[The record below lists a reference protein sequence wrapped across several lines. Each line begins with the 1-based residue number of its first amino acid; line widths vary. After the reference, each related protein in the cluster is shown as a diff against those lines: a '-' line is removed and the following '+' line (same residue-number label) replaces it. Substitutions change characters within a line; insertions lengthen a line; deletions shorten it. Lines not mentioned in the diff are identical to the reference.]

1 MIEKV
6 LFKPDSSGLFVFS
19 DPGAAKGVLSQALK
33 MKNNLK
39 NIYVLSD
46 RSHSFYKEFGFDVIV
61 LDKLEN
67 YHIDNLELDFIFTGT
82 SYTSKLELS
91 FIKYAKKK
99 GIKTFSFVD
108 HWTAIKNRFK
118 YNDYYIFP
126 DYIFLIDQRAKE
138 IAIQEGLLEK
148 DIVIWGNPYYEYLKN
163 WIPSISKNQ
172 LFKNLGLKENKK
184 LVVFAPDPI
193 SNINGKGIYSFDE
206 FDAINEL
213 NKMLVSNN
221 FDFNFIL
228 KLHPNQN
235 KEILN
240 YIYNKNIIIANSE
253 IDSNLLI
260 YYSDIVIGFFSNFLI
275 EANIMNKRVIRYHLK
290 SLDNDPL
297 YELNIGKI
305 YNSLELERE
314 FKYNI

>member
-1 MIEKV
+1 MIENN
-6 LFKPDSSGLFVFS
+6 LFKPDSNGLFVFS
-19 DPGAAKGVLSQALK
+19 DPGAAKGVLAQALK
-33 MKNNLK
+33 MKNNLEK
-39 NIYVLSD
+39 LYILSD
-46 RSHSFYKEFGFDVIV
+46 RNYSFYKDFGFDVIV

-82 SYTSKLELS
+82 SYTSKLELN

-108 HWTAIKNRFK
+108 HWTSIKNRFK

-126 DYIFLIDQRAKE
+126 DYILLIDQRAKE

-172 LFKNLGLKENKK
+172 IFKNLGLKENKK

-193 SNINGKGIYSFDE
+193 SNINGKGIYGFDE

-213 NKMLVSNN
+213 NKILVSNN
-221 FDFNFIL
+221 FDFNLVL

-240 YIYNKNIIIANSE
+240 YIYNKNIVIANSE

-275 EANIMNKRVIRYHLK
+275 EANIMNKKIIRYHLK